1 MLRLHL
7 LLTLQQILCIT
18 FKLHKTPHRLAI
30 KGLIKHAFVSPM
42 NPTCSQFL
50 QPANSINQIPC
61 RRRKVRCEL
70 GPVDAPQDPPC
81 ARCRRESKDCH
92 FSATRRKRK
101 AEDDESDLGE
111 DEHTGDEFAARNGRR
126 KSNRTSGS
134 LGGYETGV
142 QDPRRSMTSGSLSA
156 ISQMDGYSVPPQGPL
171 QPPDLYSTDNMITK
185 SEDGQ
190 DHEVTNETAAEI
202 FRTPINTPG
211 DALHLLLKASNQSE
225 DIQRRELANQGRRP
239 TSHPMHGSNAAQSSH
254 HSRRSPTI
262 QRQGFQGYSTNI
274 DPAIGS
280 RNTEHKGTSLSAENA
295 KLWSRLRFVHA
306 GWFTVS
312 EAISYID

>member
-1 MLRLHL
+1 ML
-7 LLTLQQILCIT
+7 
-18 FKLHKTPHRLAI
+18 
-30 KGLIKHAFVSPM
+30 
-42 NPTCSQFL
+42 
-50 QPANSINQIPC
+50 ANSITQIPC
-61 RRRKVRCEL
+61 RKRKVRCEL

-111 DEHTGDEFAARNGRR
+111 DEYTGDEFAARNGRR
-126 KSNRTSGS
+126 KSTRTSGS
-134 LGGYETGV
+134 LGGYETGL

-156 ISQMDGYSVPPQGPL
+156 ISQLDGYSLPPQGPL
-171 QPPDLYSTDNMITK
+171 QQPDPYSSSNTITK

-190 DHEVTNETAAEI
+190 DHEVTNETAADL
-202 FRTPINTPG
+202 FRTPINIPG

-225 DIQRRELANQGRRP
+225 DLQRRELASQGRRP
-239 TSHPMHGSNAAQSSH
+239 TSHPLHGSSPAQGSH
-254 HSRRSPTI
+254 RSRRSPTM
-262 QRQGFQGYSTNI
+262 QRQGAQVYSTNI
-274 DPAIGS
+274 DPTIGS
-280 RNTEHKGTSLSAENA
+280 RNIEHRETSISAENV

>member
-1 MLRLHL
+1 M
-7 LLTLQQILCIT
+7 
-18 FKLHKTPHRLAI
+18 
-30 KGLIKHAFVSPM
+30 
-42 NPTCSQFL
+42 
-50 QPANSINQIPC
+50 
-61 RRRKVRCEL
+61 
-70 GPVDAPQDPPC
+70 
-81 ARCRRESKDCH
+81 
-92 FSATRRKRK
+92 
-101 AEDDESDLGE
+101 GE

-126 KSNRTSGS
+126 KSTRTSGS
-134 LGGYETGV
+134 LGGYETGL

-156 ISQMDGYSVPPQGPL
+156 ISQIDGYSLPPQGSH
-171 QPPDLYSTDNMITK
+171 QPPDLYSPDNTITK

-202 FRTPINTPG
+202 FRTPINIPG

-239 TSHPMHGSNAAQSSH
+239 TSHPMHGSSSGQGSH
-254 HSRRSPTI
+254 RSRQSPTT
-262 QRQGFQGYSTNI
+262 QRQGFQVYSTNI

-280 RNTEHKGTSLSAENA
+280 RNNEHKGTSLSAENV